1 MLTSVFSPPVV
12 WDTVQSSL
20 SKADP
25 AQAPSQSLCAAF
37 SVRKALG
44 KKLSAMTLAQL
55 GLWFLLGFSS
65 LVSLDAHALALGR
78 LTVLSAIGEPLRAE
92 VDILDL
98 TAAEAGSL
106 RPSLASAEVYK
117 SMGLNYNPALDSLQ
131 FNLQQ
136 SPNGRAV
143 LQLNSS
149 RPVTAAFV
157 DIMLEVSWA
166 SGKITRKFT
175 LLLTPAKSALSAP
188 LVAPPIAS
196 PIKSLVTPA
205 VAPALPMAAVAGE
218 AVGPEVAPSPASPR
232 DPAQRVTVVRG
243 DTAGQ
248 LAMQSL
254 PVNVSLDQM
263 LLALLRSNPEAFV
276 AGNVNRLKVGAVL
289 TLPTASDATTVPRTE
304 ARQTI
309 VAQSRDFNAFRQQL
323 ASNAVPAQIAAS
335 GREATG
341 KVQSSVEEKTPAAA
355 AADKLTLS
363 KGALKG
369 TPAGTAIAEE
379 KLAQDRQA
387 KDAADRLAELSKNL
401 NDLSQLNAAPTAT
414 AANAANAATSADKRS
429 DPMLAAGLAAGTPPA
444 ITAAADPESPD
455 LIDRLLNHPVVLPAA
470 TGFLGLLLLWGFI
483 RSRRNLA
490 AKHSAFKTALDDAD
504 RAEKSAVEFVEPFLS
519 PTASTARKE
528 PVEVDPLALAQN
540 EIALGREAQAEVL
553 LHDALKS
560 TPQRLALHIELMD
573 IYIDRGDAAS
583 FEGLAIETLTIT
595 GGQGVDWEQIC
606 TKGQAL
612 DPTNPLYQLGAASTP
627 PKPSFSML
635 DFDLELGPDATAKT
649 DSDSTKAAAK
659 ASPRA
664 KS

>member
-1 MLTSVFSPPVV
+1 
-12 WDTVQSSL
+12 
-20 SKADP
+20 
-25 AQAPSQSLCAAF
+25 
-37 SVRKALG
+37 
-44 KKLSAMTLAQL
+44 MTLAQL
-55 GLWFLLGFSS
+55 GLLFLLGFSS
-65 LVSLDAHALALGR
+65 LASLNAHALALGR
-78 LTVLSAIGEPLRAE
+78 LNVLSAIGEPLQAE

-98 TAAEAGSL
+98 TATESGSL
-106 RPSLASAEVYK
+106 RTSLASAEVYK
-117 SMGLNYNPALDSLQ
+117 SMGLNYNPDLDSLQ

-136 SPNGRAV
+136 SPNGRTV

-157 DIMLEVSWA
+157 DILLEVSWA
-166 SGKITRKFT
+166 SGKITRNFT
-175 LLLTPAKSALSAP
+175 LLLTPAKSASSASP
-188 LVAPPIAS
+188 VAP
-196 PIKSLVTPA
+196 V
-205 VAPALPMAAVAGE
+205 LPMAAVAGE

-232 DPAQRVTVVRG
+232 DPAQRITVVSG

-248 LAMQSL
+248 LAMHSL
-254 PVNVSLDQM
+254 PVDVSLDQM
-263 LLALLRSNPEAFV
+263 LLALLRNNPDAFV

-289 TLPTASDATTVPRTE
+289 TLATASDATTVPRAE

-323 ASNAVPAQIAAS
+323 ASNAVTAQIASS

-341 KVQSSVEEKTPAAA
+341 KVQSSVEGKTP

-363 KGALKG
+363 KGALQG

-387 KDAADRLAELSKNL
+387 KDAADRLVELSKNL

-414 AANAANAATSADKRS
+414 TANAANAAAPADKPS

-444 ITAAADPESPD
+444 VTAAADFESPD

-490 AKHSAFKTALDDAD
+490 AKHNAFKTALDDAD
-504 RAEKSAVEFVEPFLS
+504 RAEKAAAEFEEPFLL
-519 PTASTARKE
+519 PTAPTARKE
-528 PVEVDPLALAQN
+528 PVEDDPLALAQN

-612 DPTNPLYQLGAASTP
+612 DPTNPLYQLGAASAP

-649 DSDSTKAAAK
+649 DSDSAKVAAK
-659 ASPRA
+659 APPRA